1 MPSKKAMPM
10 KKTVFLL
17 FFTLLSCFQQN
28 RNVSE
33 FKTGKF
39 EFVQEVDGK
48 KQITIFERSDSL
60 QIETFNNKIDT
71 ASVRWVSDSEFILKK
86 LHPKTMKE
94 KKSISMK
101 ILSTNNLGYSFE
113 YSFVGEEKK
122 EQGFVTKIK

>member
-1 MPSKKAMPM
+1 M
-10 KKTVFLL
+10 KKILL
-17 FFTLLSCFQQN
+17 LLPLIMVSCFEQE
-28 RNVSE
+28 RNVAD

-39 EFVQEVDGK
+39 QFVQEVDGK

-60 QIETFNNKIDT
+60 QIETFNSKIDT
-71 ASVRWVSDSEFILKK
+71 ASVRWVSDSEFILEK

-94 KKSISMK
+94 KKVISMK
-101 ILSTNNLGYSFE
+101 ILSTNELGYSFE